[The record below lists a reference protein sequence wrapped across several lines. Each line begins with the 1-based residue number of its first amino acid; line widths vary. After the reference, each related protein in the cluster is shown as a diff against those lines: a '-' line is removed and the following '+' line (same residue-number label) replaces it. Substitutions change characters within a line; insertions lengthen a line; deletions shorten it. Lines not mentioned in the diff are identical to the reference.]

1 MLLPPPVVVEQ
12 TFTIY
17 KYFLFKVKRKER
29 YFLRFGGWDL
39 SASGDLELDKRAKKV
54 FQVREI
60 KEIRTH
66 PEYEKSTLNNNLA
79 LVKLKAPVVTIP
91 GSVERVKLPG
101 CRNNNMIGRTKSGR
115 ASLQRGMQLGVE
127 VSVTQIGKKVNRKK
141 NTIKGKGMR
150 NKARKG
156 KGKGDTKRGRFLPDR
171 SNIFSRGLL
180 SSPMS
185 DPMSSPMWGG
195 PMMGGPM
202 YSGMRRLNHMSPMFP
217 TFVHPFAQMMSQMF
231 NPTATIL
238 LPGQLPM
245 MIPLSNLPI
254 KIEFRAPRT
263 TFDEF
268 PDVPDDKDDTIDPA
282 EGNTND
288 MGPPSFSEKPPSFSE
303 MPPSFSEKP
312 PSFSEKPPSVF
323 EEQPPSEIETISP
336 PDIANET
343 EGETKQEE
351 ANPTI
356 TEMEPPPDPA
366 AETPAEEEVPPSL
379 GREIRFEFLLY
390 HFLSKWTT
398 LL

>member
-1 MLLPPPVVVEQ
+1 M
-12 TFTIY
+12 
-17 KYFLFKVKRKER
+17 
-29 YFLRFGGWDL
+29 RFGGWDL

-60 KEIRTH
+60 KEMRTH
-66 PEYEKSTLNNNLA
+66 PEYDKSTLNNNLA

-127 VSVTQIGKKVNRKK
+127 VSVTHIGKKANRRK
-141 NTIKGKGMR
+141 NTIKGKDIR
-150 NKARKG
+150 KKVRKG
-156 KGKGDTKRGRFLPDR
+156 KGKGESKRGRFLPDR
-171 SNIFSRGLL
+171 SNVFSRGLL

-185 DPMSSPMWGG
+185 NPMSSPMWGG
-195 PMMGGPM
+195 PMMGGAM
-202 YSGMRRLNHMSPMFP
+202 YSGMRRLNHLSPMFP
-217 TFVHPFAQMMSQMF
+217 SFVHPFARMAQMF

-254 KIEFRAPRT
+254 KIELRAPRT

-288 MGPPSFSEKPPSFSE
+288 MGPPPVSEK
-303 MPPSFSEKP
+303 PPSFSEKP
-312 PSFSEKPPSVF
+312 PSFSEEPPSLSEMPPSIF

-379 GREIRFEFLLY
+379 GREIRFEFLLC
-390 HFLSKWTT
+390 HFRDNWTT

>member
-1 MLLPPPVVVEQ
+1 M
-12 TFTIY
+12 
-17 KYFLFKVKRKER
+17 
-29 YFLRFGGWDL
+29 
-39 SASGDLELDKRAKKV
+39 
-54 FQVREI
+54 REI

-66 PEYEKSTLNNNLA
+66 PEYDKSTLNNNLA

-101 CRNNNMIGRTKSGR
+101 CRNNNMLGRTKSGR

-127 VSVTQIGKKVNRKK
+127 VSVTQIGNKANRRK
-141 NTIKGKGMR
+141 NIIKGKGIR
-150 NKARKG
+150 KKARKG

-217 TFVHPFAQMMSQMF
+217 SFVHPFAQMAQMF

-282 EGNTND
+282 EGKT
-288 MGPPSFSEKPPSFSE
+288 GPPPFF
-303 MPPSFSEKP
+303 EKP
-312 PSFSEKPPSVF
+312 PSFSEKPPSIF
-323 EEQPPSEIETISP
+323 EKQPPSEIETISS
-336 PDIANET
+336 PDVANET

-356 TEMEPPPDPA
+356 TEMETPPDPA
-366 AETPAEEEVPPSL
+366 AETPAEEEKPPNL
-379 GREIRFEFLLY
+379 GREIRFEFLL
-390 HFLSKWTT
+390 LSFP
-398 LL
+398 

>member
-1 MLLPPPVVVEQ
+1 M
-12 TFTIY
+12 
-17 KYFLFKVKRKER
+17 
-29 YFLRFGGWDL
+29 
-39 SASGDLELDKRAKKV
+39 
-54 FQVREI
+54 REI

-66 PEYEKSTLNNNLA
+66 PEYDKSTLNNNLA

-101 CRNNNMIGRTKSGR
+101 CRNNNMLGRTKSGR

-127 VSVTQIGKKVNRKK
+127 VSVTQIGKKANRRK
-141 NTIKGKGMR
+141 NTIKGKGIR
-150 NKARKG
+150 KKARKG
-156 KGKGDTKRGRFLPDR
+156 KGKGESKRGRFLPGM
-171 SNIFSRGLL
+171 SNVFSRSILN
-180 SSPMS
+180 SPMAGGFGG
-185 DPMSSPMWGG
+185 PMSSPMWRD

-217 TFVHPFAQMMSQMF
+217 SFVHPFAQMMSQMF

-245 MIPLSNLPI
+245 MIPLSNLTI

-303 MPPSFSEKP
+303 KPPSFSVEPPSFSEEP
-312 PSFSEKPPSVF
+312 PSIF

-336 PDIANET
+336 PDVANET

-356 TEMEPPPDPA
+356 TEMETPPDPA
-366 AETPAEEEVPPSL
+366 AETPAEEEKPPSL
-379 GREIRFEFLLY
+379 GREIRFEFLL
-390 HFLSKWTT
+390 LSFP
-398 LL
+398 

>member
-1 MLLPPPVVVEQ
+1 M
-12 TFTIY
+12 
-17 KYFLFKVKRKER
+17 
-29 YFLRFGGWDL
+29 
-39 SASGDLELDKRAKKV
+39 ELDKRAKKV

-202 YSGMRRLNHMSPMFP
+202 YSGMRRLNHLSPMFP
-217 TFVHPFAQMMSQMF
+217 SFVHPFARMAQMF

-254 KIEFRAPRT
+254 KIELRAPRT

-312 PSFSEKPPSVF
+312 PSFSEEPPSLSEMPPSIF

-366 AETPAEEEVPPSL
+366 AETPAEEEEPPNL
-379 GREIRFEFLLY
+379 GREIRFEFLLLPFPSFTY
-390 HFLSKWTT
+390 KWTT